1 VLNTKNEKCYPECGE
16 ICMSIKEEG
25 YLHDYIAA
33 GLLGFAVGIAIAGVL
48 ISTIVTYAV
57 FSKWGEAIAL
67 SFVSGLFGYLPG
79 GFVAGYLNCRIHKT
93 EGRPMEGFAAGVMA
107 LLAHFFIT
115 LFVFVA
121 LAAVS
126 GDTAGSVMTGWALS
140 FVFGLIFYP
149 IGGYVSGMLES
160 RAIPM
165 PAILKFEGIAGAPPP
180 PPPPG
185 AETCPT
191 CGGPLTYIEQYQR
204 WYCYKCKK
212 YS

>member
-1 VLNTKNEKCYPECGE
+1 
-16 ICMSIKEEG
+16 MSTKEEG

-48 ISTIVTYAV
+48 ILNIVIFAAG
-57 FSKWGEAIAL
+57 SRWGEVIAL
-67 SFVSGLFGYLPG
+67 SFVSGVFGYLPG
-79 GFVAGYLNCRIHKT
+79 GFVAGYLNYRMHKT
-93 EGRPMEGFAAGVMA
+93 ERTLMEGFAAGVMA

-121 LAAVS
+121 WAAVS
-126 GDTAGSVMTGWALS
+126 GEAAGSVMACWALS

-149 IGGYVSGMLES
+149 MGGYISGMLES
-160 RAIPM
+160 QAIPM
-165 PAILKFEGIAGAPPP
+165 PAILKFQVPPAAP

-185 AETCPT
+185 AATCSD

-212 YS
+212 YA

>member
-1 VLNTKNEKCYPECGE
+1 
-16 ICMSIKEEG
+16 MSIKEEG

-48 ISTIVTYAV
+48 ISRIYLLTIVTFPAGPN
-57 FSKWGEAIAL
+57 WGDVVAL
-67 SFVSGLFGYLPG
+67 SFVSGVFGYLPG
-79 GFVAGYLNCRIHKT
+79 GFVAGYLNYRIHKT

-115 LFVFVA
+115 LFVFIA

-126 GDTAGSVMTGWALS
+126 GDAGGSVMTAWALS
-140 FVFGLIFYP
+140 FAFGLIFYP
-149 IGGYVSGMLES
+149 IGGYISGMLES
-160 RAIPM
+160 QAIPM
-165 PAILKFEGIAGAPPP
+165 PAILKFQGMAAAPPP

-204 WYCYKCKK
+204 WYCHKCKK
-212 YS
+212 YA